1 MASKF
6 PRVLSSVLLI
16 VAAALVA
23 FPLTQYFFP
32 RVQTLSAT
40 VGDAQIQIGTDRIAA
55 DSEGC
60 LMAEWSIE
68 GVEAVYVHTLLQAP
82 QPTVGESQQR
92 LCTDRDMYWVW
103 TVSLLDGSTERYRLP
118 VIVSTA
124 RIWGLYAL
132 LSVGLLAGAA
142 LLWVPPAYGA
152 VMRFWGRIF
161 SAQSTRFGWQDGSLL
176 VILAGLCWLIYEPAK
191 FNVYGGDYEAH
202 LYYAYSIQSW
212 ADIKTPH
219 FLFHLLTIALAR
231 WMPATEL
238 EAYREAAHVLT
249 LVSHTLTVW
258 GTYAFLRGIIGG
270 GNRLSGHIAYAGLA
284 FMLPLMAQIS
294 LVGIPTYDLFH
305 GYLPSINL
313 FHNPTTTL
321 LKPFVIFYYGLLLV
335 LMFTPS
341 PPRARMMIVLIAVL
355 AAVSLFAKPSFTIIL
370 LPPLGIWGVWVFL
383 RTRRIRWDVLIAVF
397 LPSVPVLLWQFL
409 ATFSANGEPVEVI
422 YGPEVTNSQVIF
434 APLAVMLTREP
445 QLWLLGIKFLFSV
458 AFPLGLLTTHWQYA
472 KRSAPLMFTWALF
485 GVGAL
490 YTYLLAEAGV
500 RLSHGN
506 FTWSGHIGLWLL
518 YTVSAALF
526 IRWGIDGKL
535 STRWRDVV
543 GALFALHIV
552 SGGVWHMVN
561 VASGYGFFWW

>member
-142 LLWVPPAYGA
+142 LLWVPLPKWNVHIQVPSRWQTLAAVLGLGAIVLALYIPA
-152 VMRFWGRIF
+152 RFI
-161 SAQSTRFGWQDGSLL
+161 
-176 VILAGLCWLIYEPAK
+176 
-191 FNVYGGDYEAH
+191 VYGGDYEPH
-202 LYYAYSIQSW
+202 VYYTR
-212 ADIKTPH
+212 DIANGAPISSPH
-219 FLFHLLTIALAR
+219 FTYQLAILALAPFFSGDDR
-231 WMPATEL
+231 YFSAGFAVHLIFEL
-238 EAYREAAHVLT
+238 
-249 LVSHTLTVW
+249 LTVW
-258 GTYAFLRGIIGG
+258 VLFFFLRQALMRGEQPP
-270 GNRLSGHIAYAGLA
+270 NVLLVSGFTLALMLAAPISIVGLPAYTLYNGY
-284 FMLPLMAQIS
+284 
-294 LVGIPTYDLFH
+294 IP
-305 GYLPSINL
+305 SSNV
-313 FHNPTTTL
+313 FHNPTYVMMRPMSL
-321 LKPFVIFYYGLLLV
+321 ALWWLILRIFRREYTHGWAVGLLAAALTALSLITKPNAV
-335 LMFTPS
+335 
-341 PPRARMMIVLIAVL
+341 IVMVPIVGLAVL
-355 AAVSLFAKPSFTIIL
+355 YSAVRLREWRWLPVLAIIL
-370 LPPLGIWGVWVFL
+370 PSIPILLVQFGVFF
-383 RTRRIRWDVLIAVF
+383 TNNDAEMYTE
-397 LPSVPVLLWQFL
+397 PS
-409 ATFSANGEPVEVI
+409 S
-422 YGPEVTNSQVIF
+422 VIF
-434 APLAVMLTREP
+434 APLAAMLTREP
-445 QLWLLGIKFLFSV
+445 SVLLLALKFWLSV
-458 AFPLGLLTTHWQYA
+458 VFPLVLVVRYA
-472 KRSAPLMFTWALF
+472 PQMRHSLPMSLSWGMFAI
-485 GVGAL
+485 GVGYA
-490 YTYLLAEAGV
+490 YLLAESGKIN
-500 RLSHGN
+500 HGN
-506 FTWSGHIGLWLL
+506 FIWCAQIALD
-518 YTVSAALF
+518 VLF
-526 IRWGIDGKL
+526 ISSAVWLFNAKPAREHPLLW
-535 STRWRDVV
+535 T
-543 GALFALHIV
+543 LFALHIV